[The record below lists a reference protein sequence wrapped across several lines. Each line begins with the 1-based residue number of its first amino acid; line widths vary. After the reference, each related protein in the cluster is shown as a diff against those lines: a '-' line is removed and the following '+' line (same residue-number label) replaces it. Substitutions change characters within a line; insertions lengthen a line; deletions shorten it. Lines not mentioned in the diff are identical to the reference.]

1 VISIANTTGART
13 SADYLY
19 LAFPQIES
27 GTYVPTSYIHW
38 DGSGTTTRSA
48 DVASS
53 SAYTRGADVAQIN
66 GSNIGDWF
74 NQGKGTLYAEGI
86 SGDSDTYFP
95 GLIELNKNPSGT
107 SDRIQILGRPSGIIS
122 FQIYKDNNHQAII
135 SNLSGNMR
143 TSVLKAALAYD
154 KNDVAF
160 TFSGNS
166 TPYLDT
172 AAEIPYTNYI
182 SIGEQN
188 EGYMNG
194 TIKKIAYYPERLS
207 DSEIQALTENN

>member
-1 VISIANTTGART
+1 
-13 SADYLY
+13 
-19 LAFPQIES
+19 
-27 GTYVPTSYIHW
+27 
-38 DGSGTTTRSA
+38 
-48 DVASS
+48 
-53 SAYTRGADVAQIN
+53 
-66 GSNIGDWF
+66 
-74 NQGKGTLYAEGI
+74 
-86 SGDSDTYFP
+86 
-95 GLIELNKNPSGT
+95 LNKNPSGT
-107 SDRIQILGRPSGIIS
+107 TDRIQLLGRPSGIIS
-122 FQIYKDNNHQAII
+122 FQIYKDGNPEAII

-143 TSVLKAALAYD
+143 TSVAKVALAYD

-172 AAEIPYTNYI
+172 AAEIPDTNYI